1 MPRRAKNGR
10 ASVQHPEI
18 QKRRTDLSID
28 VSVHEPGSEHVT
40 LPVEQV
46 RANLRAVFRGQKVV
60 VVGDNWHPRAIII
73 PLGEHR
79 WLSEEEKK
87 ERSARLKAQLK
98 TAVEQLIK

>member
-1 MPRRAKNGR
+1 
-10 ASVQHPEI
+10 
-18 QKRRTDLSID
+18 
-28 VSVHEPGSEHVT
+28 
-40 LPVEQV
+40 
-46 RANLRAVFRGQKVV
+46 V